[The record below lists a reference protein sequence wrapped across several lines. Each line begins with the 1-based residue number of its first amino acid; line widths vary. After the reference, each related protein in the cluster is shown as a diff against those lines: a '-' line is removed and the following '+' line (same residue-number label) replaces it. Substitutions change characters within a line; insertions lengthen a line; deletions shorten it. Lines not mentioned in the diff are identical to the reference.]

1 VTPLRPGAKPL
12 ATIPWA
18 VMLGLA
24 LTSCGGNHPQQ
35 AAAPDATQPE
45 TQPTPIVRA
54 ESQTRYDGK
63 VTPAARQSNEP
74 PIRQLAG
81 GAAVPAARP
90 GTALVVGQEGD
101 DQGVMLNY
109 IETDVREIIRQVL
122 GDILKV
128 NYTIQPGFQGQATI
142 QTARPLKREEL
153 LPTLQSLI
161 TQSGGA
167 MVYQNGFF
175 RIGAAGDDSV
185 VPPVVDA
192 ESTGLGSQVV
202 PLRYASAKQVAAVLQ
217 PYVGDGAKILADPGR
232 NVLIVNG
239 TLSARAS
246 LVDLIH
252 VFDVDYLAGQSYALF
267 PVKSGSPTK
276 FATDLQHALQIDP
289 DGPMAGAISIVPVE
303 QANAVM
309 VIAKQRSY
317 LDRAARLIEQMDKIA
332 DDSGRNLHI
341 YHLKNVQAMDI
352 QALLQKAVNPP
363 SGGAAEATPAPGNL
377 APTGES
383 AQTNPAGGAL
393 GSAQTPGGGGTAGS
407 LFGAPGGATP
417 GGSPANAASTSQG
430 AASSSSTENQPDLG
444 QEVSGG
450 TAKGPQII
458 ADTKSNTLVIVST
471 EAEYDKIEAAIR
483 RLDVMPM
490 QVMVEVTVAEVTLN
504 DTLQYGTQF
513 FLHNGSTQA
522 TLSNAQSA
530 SSTST
535 ALGSNAIQF
544 PGTLAPSF
552 PGFAIARTASSIQ
565 FALEALKAVT
575 KVKVV
580 SSPRLL
586 MVDRQ
591 KALLQVGDLVP
602 TISQTAQSVVTT
614 GAPVV
619 NSVQYQQTGVI
630 LAVTPQI
637 NAGGLVSLDINQQV
651 SQVVNTTTSTIDS
664 PTFQQRQI
672 TSKVVIRDG
681 ETISLAGLIQDNR
694 SIGNSGLPWL
704 NDLPVVGHLFSTQDN
719 TDVRTE
725 LIVLI
730 TPHII
735 YDEHDARAL
744 TQELRRKLP
753 QAAAVAGE

>member
-1 VTPLRPGAKPL
+1 MTPLRPGAKPL

>member
-544 PGTLAPSF
+544 PGTLSPSF

>member
-1 VTPLRPGAKPL
+1 
-12 ATIPWA
+12 
-18 VMLGLA
+18 
-24 LTSCGGNHPQQ
+24 
-35 AAAPDATQPE
+35 
-45 TQPTPIVRA
+45 VRA
-54 ESQTRYDGK
+54 EPQTRNDGK
-63 VTPAARQSNEP
+63 VPPAARHPNEP
-74 PIRQLAG
+74 PIRPLAG
-81 GAAVPAARP
+81 GAAGPAARP